1 MNGAWSLFSQLPEKN
16 EVGRRHWATSG
27 CIRRPASEE
36 AEHALPPRRPHL
48 DCQQG
53 DRGSDGGRHFA
64 ILHTYL
70 RWGELICKNNTE
82 TPVGTLHVVSFQLQF
97 FFSFSFSQLKI
108 VNRSE
113 EKARKSKND
122 LLLWHIYITI
132 TTITS
137 VSPCVWCPYASIF
150 RNIPYLRNT

>member
-1 MNGAWSLFSQLPEKN
+1 MVRGLCSLNCQKRMKSVVDTERRLAASAAWPQKRLSMPC
-16 EVGRRHWATSG
+16 RRGGPIQTACMETAAARCGG
-27 CIRRPASEE
+27 C
-36 AEHALPPRRPHL
+36 
-48 DCQQG
+48 
-53 DRGSDGGRHFA
+53 GRHFA

-113 EKARKSKND
+113 EKARKSKSD

-137 VSPCVWCPYASIF
+137 VSPCVWCLHTSIF
-150 RNIPYLRNT
+150 CHIYEMR